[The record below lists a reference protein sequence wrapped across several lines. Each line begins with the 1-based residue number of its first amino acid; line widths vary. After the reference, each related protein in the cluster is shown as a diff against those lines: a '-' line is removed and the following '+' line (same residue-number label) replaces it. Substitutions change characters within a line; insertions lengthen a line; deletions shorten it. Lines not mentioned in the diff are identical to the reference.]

1 MDTEDNRKKDT
12 AVRQETKEGNATVAA
27 ERMQVLDGK
36 ALAMQIKDEIA
47 NEVRMLTSQGK
58 RPPHLAAI
66 IVGNDGASQTYVAN
80 KEKSSHEVGFTS
92 SVYRMAESTTEKQ
105 LLESIEFLNNDPDI
119 DGFIVQLPLPKHIDE
134 QHVINAISPDKDVD
148 GFTPVNVGRM
158 VLGEECYLP
167 ATPMGICTL
176 LQRNGIETAGKHCVV
191 IGRSNIVGTPV
202 ANLLS
207 RKGFDCT
214 VTVCHSKTQHL
225 SDITRQAD
233 ILVVAIGKPEFV
245 TADMVKPGAVVVD
258 VGIHRLPDADKK
270 SGYRIIGDVNHAEVD
285 RKCSWVT
292 PVPGGVGPLTIVSLL
307 QNTLKAYKRRE
318 AANE

>member
-1 MDTEDNRKKDT
+1 MTEL
-12 AVRQETKEGNATVAA
+12 
-27 ERMQVLDGK
+27 LDGK
-36 ALAMQIKDEIA
+36 ALGLQIKDEIA
-47 NEVRMLTSQGK
+47 NEVRRLTAEGK
-58 RPPHLAAI
+58 RAPHLAAV
-66 IVGNDGASQTYVAN
+66 IVGTDGASMTYVAS

-92 SVYRMAESTTEKQ
+92 SVYRMPESTTEHQ

-134 QHVINAISPDKDVD
+134 QKIINAISPDKDVD
-148 GFTPVNVGRM
+148 GFTPINIGRM
-158 VLGEECYLP
+158 VLGEDCFVP

-176 LQRNGIETAGKHCVV
+176 LKRYGIETTGKHCVV

-214 VTVCHSKTQHL
+214 VTMCHSKTQNL
-225 SDITRQAD
+225 AELTRQAD

-258 VGIHRLPDADKK
+258 VGIHRVPDETKK
-270 SGYRIIGDVNHAEVD
+270 SGYRIIGDVKHSEVD
-285 RKCSWVT
+285 ALCSWVT

-307 QNTLKAYKRRE
+307 ENTLKAYKRH
-318 AANE
+318 NG

>member
-1 MDTEDNRKKDT
+1 MGDNH
-12 AVRQETKEGNATVAA
+12 ETKL
-27 ERMQVLDGK
+27 LDGK
-36 ALAMQIKDEIA
+36 AMALQIKDEIA
-47 NEVRMLTSQGK
+47 NEVRAMTSAG
-58 RPPHLAAI
+58 RRAPHLAAV
-66 IVGNDGASQTYVAN
+66 IVGEDGASMTYVAS

-92 SVYRMAESTTEKQ
+92 SVYRMSEQTTERQ
-105 LLESIEFLNNDPDI
+105 LLETIDFLNNDPDI

-134 QHVINAISPDKDVD
+134 QKVINAIAPDKDVD

-158 VLGEECYLP
+158 VLGEECFVP

-176 LQRNGIETAGKHCVV
+176 LKRYGIETAGKHCVV
-191 IGRSNIVGTPV
+191 LGRSNIVGTPV

-214 VTVCHSKTQHL
+214 VTMCHSRTQNL
-225 SDITRQAD
+225 KELCLQAD

-258 VGIHRLPDADKK
+258 VGIHRVPDATKK
-270 SGYRIIGDVNHAEVD
+270 TGYRIIGDVKHDEVD
-285 RKCSWVT
+285 QKCSWVT

-307 QNTLKAYKRRE
+307 QNPLAAYHRHTGR
-318 AANE
+318 